1 MTLFTTKTFYSFI
14 INVYSDS
21 SHSALKYLKNTKVN
35 ISNMLIMTGNFNIR
49 DSLWDPL
56 FLYHSS
62 ISNDLIIIADSF
74 NLDLSTLI
82 NPMSTRYSDTDGES
96 NLVIDLL
103 FLCSGSTKLNNHS
116 IHPDWHL
123 LSDYTPLMIMIPI
136 TEEFITSSNLSI
148 LKGSEEEVAF
158 VKEAS
163 VIIRNLDTSNLTD
176 NVKLENLVN
185 LFRLRI
191 DWVWEKNAKHIKITK
206 YSKQWWNKEYNQAL
220 NKYRITRSFE
230 NWKSFKK
237 LVKSTKQPFFNTKI
251 QEIANKSQGPWE
263 LIGWVNKY
271 KLPAIEAIKYNN

>member
-1 MTLFTTKTFYSFI
+1 M
-14 INVYSDS
+14 NVYSDS

-49 DSLWDPL
+49 DSLWDTL

-74 NLDLSTLI
+74 NLDLLTLI

-96 NLVIDLL
+96 NLGIDLL
-103 FLCSGSTKLNNHS
+103 FLFSGSTKLNNHS

-230 NWKSFKK
+230 DWKSFKK

-263 LIGWVNKY
+263 LMGWVNKY